1 MTQCFPSGEMPYSRS
16 MAMMPAGVHGIRIPS
31 PVTIRPTFIGWN
43 ASTSFSGATAFMT
56 LRSDICSGSGSC
68 TRMPS
73 TALSRLRSAIS
84 AKSSASETVSGRS
97 YLRLSMPHFTQ
108 SLSLLRTYI
117 RDAGSSPTSTAA
129 RHGLR
134 CIISVSA
141 LTCAQIFSESFFPS
155 IIIFSIALQRTPY
168 TFFA

>member
-1 MTQCFPSGEMPYSRS
+1 MLRPTMTQCFPSGDMPYSRS
-16 MAMMPAGVHGIRIPS
+16 MAMMPAGVHGMSVPS

-43 ASTSFSGATAFMT
+43 ASTSFSGETAFIT

-73 TALSRLRSAIS
+73 TASSLLSSSII
-84 AKSSASETVSGRS
+84 AKSSASGTVSGRS
-97 YLRLSMPHFTQ
+97 YLRLSMPHFAQ
-108 SLSLLRTYI
+108 SRSLLRTYI
-117 RDAGSSPTSTAA
+117 CDAGSSPTSTAA

-134 CIISVSA
+134 RIISASA

-155 IIIFSIALQRTPY
+155 IIIFSVAN
-168 TFFA
+168 